1 MKLIRLPRSC
11 IVEGNGGSREREERA
26 RVLDRWRRRR
36 GDAAHDLSTTTDE
49 ALLARAQKG
58 DTEAFETLVRRYTPP
73 LYTFATRILGSA
85 DDAADVAQHT
95 FIQCYNALPRLRSD
109 TSLRPWFYRV
119 ARNRCLDLLRQRRT
133 LPIDLP
139 REDEEELDALAA
151 IADSGPSL
159 ESLAERHDLQ
169 RLLAEAIAGLPP
181 KYREVVVLRYEG
193 ALTFGEIAETLGIP
207 ENSAKTLF
215 QRAKTM
221 LRLSL
226 REWVR
231 EEV

>member
-1 MKLIRLPRSC
+1 M
-11 IVEGNGGSREREERA
+11 
-26 RVLDRWRRRR
+26 LDRWRRRR
-36 GDAAHDLSTTTDE
+36 GGAARDLSMMTDE
-49 ALLARAQKG
+49 ALLALAQG
-58 DTEAFETLVRRYTPP
+58 EDAEAFETLVRRYTQPI
-73 LYTFATRILGSA
+73 YAFATRILGDA

-95 FIQCYNALPRLRSD
+95 FVQCYNALPRLRSD

-133 LPIDLP
+133 LPADLP
-139 REDEEELDALAA
+139 REDEEERDALAA
-151 IADSGPSL
+151 VAAGGPSL

-169 RLLAEAIAGLPP
+169 RLLAEAITGLPA
-181 KYREVVVLRYEG
+181 KYREVVALRYEG
-193 ALTFGEIAETLGIP
+193 DLTFGEIGEALGIP
-207 ENSAKTLF
+207 ENSARTLF
-215 QRAKTM
+215 QRAKAM

>member
-1 MKLIRLPRSC
+1 M
-11 IVEGNGGSREREERA
+11 
-26 RVLDRWRRRR
+26 LDGWRRRR
-36 GDAAHDLSTTTDE
+36 GGAAPDLSAATDE
-49 ALLARAQKG
+49 ALLVLAQGG
-58 DTEAFETLVRRYTPP
+58 DTAAFEMLVHRYTQP
-73 LYTFATRILGSA
+73 LYAFATRILGSA
-85 DDAADVAQHT
+85 DDAADVVQHT
-95 FIQCYNALPRLRSD
+95 FIQCYNALARLRSD
-109 TSLRPWFYRV
+109 TALRPWFYRV
-119 ARNRCLDLLRQRRT
+119 ARNRCLDLIRQRRT
-133 LPIDLP
+133 LPADRP
-139 REDEEELDALAA
+139 RDDEDDVDAFAM

-169 RLLAEAIAGLPP
+169 RLLTEAIAELPS

-193 ALTFGEIAETLGIP
+193 DLTFSEIAEALGIP

-221 LRLSL
+221 LRLAL

>member
-1 MKLIRLPRSC
+1 M
-11 IVEGNGGSREREERA
+11 
-26 RVLDRWRRRR
+26 
-36 GDAAHDLSTTTDE
+36 
-49 ALLARAQKG
+49 
-58 DTEAFETLVRRYTPP
+58 
-73 LYTFATRILGSA
+73 
-85 DDAADVAQHT
+85 QHT
-95 FIQCYNALPRLRSD
+95 FVQCYNALPRLRTD
-109 TSLRPWFYRV
+109 TALRPWFYRV
-119 ARNRCLDLLRQRRT
+119 ARNRCLDLLRQRKT
-133 LPIDLP
+133 LPVDVP
-139 REDEEELDALAA
+139 RGDEEELDALDA
-151 IADSGPSL
+151 IADRGPSL

-193 ALTFGEIAETLGIP
+193 ELTFGEIAEALGIP

-221 LRLSL
+221 MRLAL

>member
-1 MKLIRLPRSC
+1 MRD
-11 IVEGNGGSREREERA
+11 G
-26 RVLDRWRRRR
+26 WRRRR
-36 GDAAHDLSTTTDE
+36 GGAARDLNTATDE
-49 ALLARAQKG
+49 ALLVAAQSG
-58 DTEAFETLVRRYTPP
+58 DSEAFEVLVRRYTQP
-73 LYTFATRILGSA
+73 LFAFATRILGSP
-85 DDAADVAQHT
+85 DDAADVVQHT
-95 FIQCYNALPRLRSD
+95 FVQCYNALPRLRSD
-109 TSLRPWFYRV
+109 TPLRPWFYRV

-133 LPIDLP
+133 LSTDLP
-139 REDEEELDALAA
+139 REDEEELNTLAA

-169 RLLAEAIAGLPP
+169 RLLHEAIAGLPP
-181 KYREVVVLRYEG
+181 KYREVVLLRYEG
-193 ALTFGEIAETLGIP
+193 DLTFGEIAETLGMP

-231 EEV
+231 EQV

>member
-1 MKLIRLPRSC
+1 M
-11 IVEGNGGSREREERA
+11 
-26 RVLDRWRRRR
+26 LDGWRRRR
-36 GDAAHDLSTTTDE
+36 GGAAPDLGAATDE
-49 ALLARAQKG
+49 ALLVLAQGG
-58 DTEAFETLVRRYTPP
+58 DTAAFEMLVHRYTQP
-73 LYTFATRILGSA
+73 LYAFATRILGSA
-85 DDAADVAQHT
+85 DDAADVVQHT

-109 TSLRPWFYRV
+109 TALRPWFYRV
-119 ARNRCLDLLRQRRT
+119 ARNRCLDLIRQRRT
-133 LPIDLP
+133 LPTDVP
-139 REDEEELDALAA
+139 RDNDDDVDAFAM

-169 RLLAEAIAGLPP
+169 RLLAEAIAGLPS

-193 ALTFGEIAETLGIP
+193 DLTFGEIAETLGIP

-221 LRLSL
+221 LRLAL

-231 EEV
+231 EDSVRDM